1 MFDMTMLTAEAF
13 GQEISKAYRN
23 TFGVREPHRAD
34 FLACA
39 ARLAV
44 ERIANSDALYHDVH
58 HTIMVT
64 LVGQDILRGR
74 IISHRV
80 TPCDW
85 VHFLLALMTHDI
97 GYVRGVCPGDEA
109 DTCVIDETGNSVRL
123 PRGSTDAFLAPYH
136 IERSKLFV
144 RARFG
149 DDPDI
154 DVDRVTRSIEL
165 TRFPVPDDGDHD
177 ATDTEAGLVRAA
189 DLVGQLADPMYLRK
203 ISGLY
208 YEFLETGVADRL
220 GYESPA
226 DLVDY
231 YPEFFWTRIEPYVG
245 PGLRYLQ
252 MTSSGKR
259 WIANL
264 YSHVFAVEHRRRS
277 LGPHIPQQ
285 SADVRSGPPPGRA
298 DAG

>member
-1 MFDMTMLTAEAF
+1 MFDMTTLTAEAF
-13 GQEISKAYRN
+13 GREISEAYRN
-23 TFGVREPHRAD
+23 TFGVREPQKAD

-74 IISHRV
+74 IISHRI
-80 TPCDW
+80 TPSDW

-109 DTCVIDETGNSVRL
+109 DTCVIDEAGNSVRL

-136 IERSKLFV
+136 VERSKLFV

-149 DDPDI
+149 EDPEI
-154 DVDRVTRSIEL
+154 DVDRVNRSIEL

-189 DLVGQLADPMYLRK
+189 DLVGQLADPMYMRK
-203 ISGLY
+203 ISGLFH
-208 YEFLETGVADRL
+208 EFRETGVADRL
-220 GYESPA
+220 GYQSPA

-245 PGLRYLQ
+245 HGLRYLQ

-285 SADVRSGPPPGRA
+285 SE
-298 DAG
+298 DARRGTPLARPEAG